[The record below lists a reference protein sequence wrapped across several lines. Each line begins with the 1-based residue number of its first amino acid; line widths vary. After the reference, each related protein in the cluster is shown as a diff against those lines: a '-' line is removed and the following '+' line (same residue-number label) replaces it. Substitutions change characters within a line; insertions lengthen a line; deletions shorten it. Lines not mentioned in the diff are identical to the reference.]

1 MESKNMI
8 GVIQEIS
15 KKNENTAKPQ
25 FGIKVGGQWYSGFG
39 IATEKMVGQNVK
51 FKYIENNANGK
62 TYKNVKLEDIL
73 PAPFEE
79 LQSGLQTSYQ
89 DFNSPKG
96 QSKDSHIALQTCLK
110 ASTEIHSRLLV
121 PGELPSPAEVAR
133 YAKELYSEM
142 FEKEEQK

>member
-8 GVIQEIS
+8 GVIQEVS

-25 FGIKVGGQWYSGFG
+25 FGIKVRGQWYSGFG
-39 IATEKMVGQNVK
+39 IAPQTMVGHNVN
-51 FKYIENNANGK
+51 FKYVENNVNGK

-73 PAPFEE
+73 PAEFGDE
-79 LQSGLQTSYQ
+79 LQSGLQVKYEES
-89 DFNSPKG
+89 NRPSG

-133 YAKELYSEM
+133 YAKELYNEM
-142 FEKEEQK
+142 FEVK